1 MKKILFLIVSIL
13 LLFTLLSCNSE
24 TPSETPTLTEDP
36 TESETQAHV
45 HDYVKKKTSAA
56 YLKSKATASSPAIY
70 FYSCECGEK
79 GSKTF
84 EFGSKL
90 ESKTWTDINK
100 TVYATASAS
109 LHTTA
114 NDNRD
119 FCENL
124 WVGAPYTV
132 TATDGTWYKVEY
144 PHLEQGYAYVMCKY
158 VTDDIDDVTF
168 DTLETSYHANIKDGV
183 EGVYLCKGFDEKS
196 DIFVSR
202 YLFGSVYMDIIAVN
216 RSKTWVK
223 VSFYGTDSN
232 GVDHDGSKTYYVSLK
247 TLDNPEIS

>member
-24 TPSETPTLTEDP
+24 LPSETPTLTDEP

-100 TVYATASAS
+100 TVYAMAGAS
-109 LHTTA
+109 LHTTT
-114 NDNRD
+114 NDTKD

-124 WVGAPYTV
+124 WVGASYTAI
-132 TATDGTWYKVEY
+132 ATDGTWYKVEY
-144 PHLEQGYAYVMCKY
+144 PHLPGGVAYVMCKY
-158 VTDDIDDVTF
+158 VTDNVNEVTF
-168 DTLETSYHANIKDGV
+168 DAVDPSCPAFVKD
-183 EGVYLCKGFDEKS
+183 EAKGVYLSKYMDEKT

-202 YLFGSVYMDIIAVN
+202 EAFGSVYMEIVAIN
-216 RSKTWVK
+216 KTKTWVK
-223 VSFYGTDSN
+223 VSFCGTDSN
-232 GVDHDGSKTYYVSLK
+232 GVYYDGSKTFYTSVK
-247 TLDNPEIS
+247 NLDIAFLQ